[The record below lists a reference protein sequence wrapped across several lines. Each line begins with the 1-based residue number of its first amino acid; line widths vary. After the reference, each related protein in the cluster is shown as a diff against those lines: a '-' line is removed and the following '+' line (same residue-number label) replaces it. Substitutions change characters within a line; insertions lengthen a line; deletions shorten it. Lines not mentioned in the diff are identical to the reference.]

1 VGIQILKHDRKLGSE
16 KVVQV
21 WQSVIRHLSESSESR
36 DRGRMLG
43 STVVKSEGIREC
55 WNLRRRWNDVLY
67 IHVSLVNAKYFF
79 VVPRAMSL
87 PTMTSTTLA

>member
-55 WNLRRRWNDVLY
+55 
-67 IHVSLVNAKYFF
+67 
-79 VVPRAMSL
+79 
-87 PTMTSTTLA
+87 